1 VLSTLLQLDRSASTW
16 VASQLGAPWLQW
28 TLLVFTDLG
37 IGAVVWYA
45 LAGLLWMLAPRLVGG
60 RARSRE
66 GEAAARLAAAP
77 LDAGRPEVAR
87 MRAAVWRAVM
97 AVSLA
102 MLLANILIKPLVGRE
117 RPFVHGPAA
126 SPLVWQPSTRSF
138 PSGHAASAA
147 AGALALARVW
157 PPAAAPLTVLA
168 ALIALSRV
176 ALGVHY
182 VGDVLAGILVGLLA
196 AILASPRGITT
207 PQRLDPG
214 GRARTA
220 VP

>member
-1 VLSTLLQLDRSASTW
+1 
-16 VASQLGAPWLQW
+16 VASQLAAPWLQW

-37 IGAVVWYA
+37 IGAIVWYA
-45 LAGLLWMLAPRLVGG
+45 LAGLLWRLAPRLVG
-60 RARSRE
+60 RRTRSRQSQS
-66 GEAAARLAAAP
+66 APRLAAAP

-102 MLLANILIKPLVGRE
+102 MLLANGIIKPLVGRE

-126 SPLVWQPSTRSF
+126 SPMVWQPTTRSF

-147 AGALALARVW
+147 AGAAALARVW

-182 VGDVLAGILVGLLA
+182 VGDVLVGILVGLFA
-196 AILASPRGITT
+196 ASLASPRGIPTSW
-207 PQRLDPG
+207 RDDHG
-214 GRARTA
+214 GPVRAA
-220 VP
+220 AP